1 MGDDIGMAW
10 VGGSVG
16 GRCRGNEREFGANG
30 VGGNVLPLRSDRVER
45 VRVVMH

>member
-1 MGDDIGMAW
+1 MVDAAE
-10 VGGSVG
+10 
-16 GRCRGNEREFGANG
+16 NEREFGANG